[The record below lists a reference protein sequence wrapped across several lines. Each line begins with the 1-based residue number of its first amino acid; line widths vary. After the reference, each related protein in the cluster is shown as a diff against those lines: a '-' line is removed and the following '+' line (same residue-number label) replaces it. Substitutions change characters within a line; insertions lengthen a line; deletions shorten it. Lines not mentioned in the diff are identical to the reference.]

1 MMKRLSG
8 AVLLVCALGYAAIAF
23 AEPSVLVRTEAI
35 KKMPLPG
42 ILKAYGAIN
51 MDTRHSMNIS
61 FAHAGA
67 VSRLMVTAGQ
77 AIKRGAL
84 LLEFST
90 DPAESF
96 AYGQAATAV
105 DYARESLARTEALA
119 KQRLATQAQLAASR
133 KALVDAEANLDI
145 LRRQGKGA
153 GTEHAVAPFDGI
165 VTRLDV
171 KPGDRVP
178 SGASL
183 LQLARTAS
191 LMADLGVE
199 PEEIA
204 RVCVGMTVHIRP
216 VFDRKKKAVG
226 KVMAVNGIINPQTRL
241 VDVQVRIAEDQTDHL
256 IPGMQIL
263 GEIILGSREYLVVP
277 RSAVLRDDKGAH
289 IFQIDQGRAGR
300 VDVTTDEETDDVVAI
315 GGDFNPDLKV
325 VVQGNYE
332 LRDKM
337 AVREDVK

>member
-1 MMKRLSG
+1 MLMLW
-8 AVLLVCALGYAAIAF
+8 ALGLATIAF

-35 KKMPLPG
+35 KKLPLDTS
-42 ILKAYGAIN
+42 LKAYGVID

-67 VSRLMVTAGQ
+67 ISRLMVTAGQ
-77 AIKRGAL
+77 AIKRGTP

-105 DYARESLARTEALA
+105 DYAREALARTETLA
-119 KQRLATQAQLAASR
+119 KQRLATQAQVAASR
-133 KALVDAEANLDI
+133 KALADAEASLDI

-153 GTEHAVAPFDGI
+153 STEHAVAPFDGI

-191 LMADLGVE
+191 LIADLGVE

-204 RVCVGMTVHIRP
+204 LISIGMTVHIRP
-216 VFDRKKKAVG
+216 VFDREKKAVG

-241 VDVQVRIAEDQTDHL
+241 VNVLVRIAKDQTDHF

-263 GEIILGSREYLVVP
+263 GEIILGSRQYWVVP
-277 RSAVLRDDKGAH
+277 RSAVLRDDKGAY
-289 IFQIDQGRAGR
+289 IFQIDQGRVGR
-300 VDVTTDEETDDVVAI
+300 VDVTTEEETDHVVAI
-315 GGDFNPDLKV
+315 SGDFNPNLQV